1 MDDCLF
7 AIMDSDGACLET
19 GLEFFEATETL
30 LTLDDHDFDFI
41 QGRDGL
47 LELVWG
53 PRGRM
58 RPTGIRAY
66 GRSDLLLYA
75 ASRDEP
81 WNGRRV
87 TTADAWGPGW
97 WSITQP
103 GRPPF
108 YFNSEGAEEAY
119 DYCDYLNRLLHYR
132 KEAAFEIREV
142 TADEEIQRASR
153 NGPRTV
159 EQSEDVYGYRTVFP
173 IDEQLPVVLRD
184 LVYPDRLFE
193 CTSRVFLYLDIHTKR
208 GLVSGGIRPRIRIDE
223 NYIGWKV
230 ADWHAVIESTLHEME
245 DTYLGWRLDLTDPA
259 TTVTVSLRTM
269 AREDILLWRRE
280 GGIVDDTI
288 EIDPERLRDEIRRKI
303 ASVPDSGRTD
313 CLRQAALSSD
323 SRLEIKCKPRGL
335 HLLSRS
341 HVSPTNPARGAS
353 VTTMVS
359 FEERQGEV

>member
-7 AIMDSDGACLET
+7 AIMDRDGTCLKD
-19 GLEFFEATETL
+19 GLEFLEAAETL
-30 LTLDDHDFDFI
+30 LTLDDHDFGLI
-41 QGRDGL
+41 EHPGRV
-47 LELVWG
+47 LELTWG
-53 PRGRM
+53 PRDM
-58 RPTGIRAY
+58 MLPTGIRAF
-66 GRSDLLLYA
+66 GLSDLLLEA
-75 ASRDEP
+75 AARREP
-81 WNGRRV
+81 RNGRRV
-87 TTADAWGPGW
+87 TTADAWGPPW
-97 WSITQP
+97 WSIEQP

-108 YFNSEGAEEAY
+108 YFNSKGAEEAY
-119 DYCDYLNRLLHYR
+119 DYCDYLNRRLHYR
-132 KEAAFEIREV
+132 HEAALEV
-142 TADEEIQRASR
+142 RDVTDEEELQRASR
-153 NGPRTV
+153 NGCREVGLPA
-159 EQSEDVYGYRTVFP
+159 SEYKYRTCFP
-173 IDEQLPVVLRD
+173 IDDQRPVILRD

-193 CTSRVFLYLDIHTKR
+193 FTSRVFLYLDIDTKR
-208 GLVSGGIRPRIRIDE
+208 GLVSGGIRPRVRIDE
-223 NYIGWKV
+223 HYIGWDE
-230 ADWHAVIESTLHEME
+230 ADWRAVIESILHNTE
-245 DTYLGWRLDLTDPA
+245 DTHLGWYLDLADPA

-323 SRLEIKCKPRGL
+323 GRLEIKCKPRGL

-341 HVSPTNPARGAS
+341 HVSPTDPARGAS